1 MWRNC
6 HMDMI
11 LTGGEDTSMA
21 EMPPPP
27 TGVAVD
33 GVPPVDAEPEDTA
46 EFQTGAALADI
57 EINKIEVLSNRLVPG
72 SDGSIEHVVIGNN
85 AVTVVRSTPLKGR
98 VRVTKDNVYV
108 GGVSCKILLTGLEAR
123 VETVRHLVG
132 GDSPVYGAL
141 FLSKQRSA
149 PLKSYGSVTIGSPS
163 AVVQSLINE
172 HCETPPSPN
181 LKALASELNGM
192 FLPYDKLTG
201 NHAA

>member
-1 MWRNC
+1 
-6 HMDMI
+6 MDMI

-27 TGVAVD
+27 TGVAFD
-33 GVPPVDAEPEDTA
+33 GEPPVDAMPEGPA

-57 EINKIEVLSNRLVPG
+57 AINKIEVLSNRLVPG

-85 AVTVVRSTPLKGR
+85 AVTVIRSTPLKGR

-108 GGVSCKILLTGLEAR
+108 GGVSCKILLTGLDAR

-141 FLSKQRSA
+141 FLSKQRNT
-149 PLKSYGSVTIGSPS
+149 PLKKFGSITIGSPS

-172 HCETPPSPN
+172 HCETPRSPT
-181 LKALASELNGM
+181 LKTLAAELNGM

-201 NHAA
+201 THAA